1 MARKSAAV
9 AAAALLGLACVT
21 TAGTSASAQEE
32 TFFRIG
38 TGSTGG
44 TYFPIG
50 GLIANVISN
59 PPGARPCDKG
69 GSCGPRGLIAF
80 AQSTAGSVANVEGIR
95 EGRLESGL
103 VQADIAH
110 WAYKGARIFRGKGKR
125 VEKLRAI
132 ANLYPEQ
139 VQLIVRRDSKIKS
152 VAALRGKRVSLG
164 LKDSGTRVDAEI
176 ILRAHGLG
184 ARSIRPRY
192 LNPGPAGQALRD
204 GKLDAFFL
212 VAGTPAAAVSELAN
226 GTPIALVPITGRR
239 VERLL
244 KRYPFFSAGL
254 IPADVY
260 NGVAAVETLNVGAQ
274 WVVAADQPDD
284 LVYAITRA
292 LWHKNARAIL
302 DAGHPKGKT
311 IVLKNAIKGLGI
323 PLHPGAARF
332 YREEGL
338 ITDGG

>member
-1 MARKSAAV
+1 M
-9 AAAALLGLACVT
+9 AAAALFGLACVGS
-21 TAGTSASAQEE
+21 AGAPASAQEE

-69 GSCGPRGLIAF
+69 GSCGPKGLIAF

-110 WAYKGARIFRGKGKR
+110 WAYKGEHIFRGKGKR

-132 ANLYPEQ
+132 ANLYSEQ
-139 VQLIVRRDSKIKS
+139 IQLVVRSESKITS
-152 VAALRGKRVSLG
+152 VARLRGKRVSLG
-164 LKDSGTRVDAEI
+164 RQDSGTRVDAEI
-176 ILRAHGLG
+176 ILRAHGLSR
-184 ARSIRPRY
+184 RSIRPQF

-204 GKLDAFFL
+204 GKLDAFFV
-212 VAGTPAAAVSELAN
+212 VAGTPTAAVAELAN
-226 GTPIALVPITGRR
+226 STAIRLVPIAGPR
-239 VERLL
+239 VTRML
-244 KRYPFFSAGL
+244 KRYPFFSAGS
-254 IPADVY
+254 IPAGIY
-260 NGVAAVETLNVGAQ
+260 KGVAEVETLNVGAQ

-302 DAGHPKGKT
+302 DAGHPKGKAV
-311 IVLKNAIKGLGI
+311 VLKNALKGLGI